1 MKDVDGVADLRKDGK
16 IERGGDD
23 LLAHS
28 GGGEQLAA
36 ALAMPIGLLDINDIC
51 VYGPPDIVNAAFLEA
66 TQRRVDM
73 VSSSKFHKHTSVRRC
88 QVGSDIALRGSAIDV
103 VHHYIENGH

>member
-1 MKDVDGVADLRKDGK
+1 MPEARSGISPSTRS
-16 IERGGDD
+16 RGPEEQLDIIR
-23 LLAHS
+23 S
-28 GGGEQLAA
+28 CGEQLAA

>member
-1 MKDVDGVADLRKDGK
+1 MRNRVIHRNSRA
-16 IERGGDD
+16 GDSPFR
-23 LLAHS
+23 L
-28 GGGEQLAA
+28 LAA

>member
-1 MKDVDGVADLRKDGK
+1 ML
-16 IERGGDD
+16 
-23 LLAHS
+23 
-28 GGGEQLAA
+28 
-36 ALAMPIGLLDINDIC
+36 MPFKIGLLDINDIC